1 MRCLSKIKLKHLS
14 IFLEESILK
23 TKLNEFLDQMP
34 VIAAV
39 QENGWKDAIES
50 PAKVIFSLKAN
61 LMTVKERIAE
71 AHEHGKL
78 IFVHLDLAEGIGKD
92 KTGVE
97 FLASCGADGILT
109 TRGNLIDSLDK
120 NISIPQQVFVYN
132 NITNT
137 VNVRLVETGIQDMA
151 NIEVIKGL
159 DKEEQI
165 VVGPYSAISKE
176 LSNNSTVL
184 VK

>member
-1 MRCLSKIKLKHLS
+1 M
-14 IFLEESILK
+14 
-23 TKLNEFLDQMP
+23 
-34 VIAAV
+34 
-39 QENGWKDAIES
+39 AI
-50 PAKVIFSLKAN
+50 
-61 LMTVKERIAE
+61 
-71 AHEHGKL
+71 
-78 IFVHLDLAEGIGKD
+78 
-92 KTGVE
+92 
-97 FLASCGADGILT
+97 T

-159 DKEEQI
+159 DKDEQI

>member
-1 MRCLSKIKLKHLS
+1 M
-14 IFLEESILK
+14 K

-78 IFVHLDLAEGIGKD
+78 IFVHLD
-92 KTGVE
+92 
-97 FLASCGADGILT
+97 
-109 TRGNLIDSLDK
+109 
-120 NISIPQQVFVYN
+120 
-132 NITNT
+132 
-137 VNVRLVETGIQDMA
+137 
-151 NIEVIKGL
+151 
-159 DKEEQI
+159 
-165 VVGPYSAISKE
+165 
-176 LSNNSTVL
+176 
-184 VK
+184 